1 MVPCTT
7 AHWEGIEN
15 IDFAY
20 DLSSLFCPKLGT
32 NTDLFGKLSNGR
44 LKDIEIYI
52 TPCDAYRVYD
62 TPCPTTE

>member
-1 MVPCTT
+1 MVPCTA

-15 IDFAY
+15 ANAVY
-20 DLSSLFCPKLGT
+20 DLSSLFCPKLDT

-52 TPCDAYRVYD
+52 TPCNVLRYD
-62 TPCPTTE
+62 GVVCPTK